1 MTYMDSIKELSDIEL
16 LAETDFQVTVS
27 GMNNAQKIL
36 KTRRFHVSNLFA
48 ECQKRFHN
56 GVNDYIIKE
65 AAKRSKEIY
74 NEFF

>member
-27 GMNNAQKIL
+27 RMNNAQKIL
-36 KTRRFHVSNLFA
+36 KTRRFHVYNLLA
-48 ECQKRFHN
+48 ECQKRFTN
-56 GVNDYIIKE
+56 GVNEDILKD
-65 AAKRSKEIY
+65 ATKRSKEIY